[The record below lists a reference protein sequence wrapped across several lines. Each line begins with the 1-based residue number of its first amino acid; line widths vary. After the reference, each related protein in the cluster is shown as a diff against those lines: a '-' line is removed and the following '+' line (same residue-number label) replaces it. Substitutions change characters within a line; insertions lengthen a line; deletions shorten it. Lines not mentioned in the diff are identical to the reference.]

1 MNELEEK
8 YAQHMEIKLED
19 MSFVVEALMRVGY
32 QVLCQQDGESMDWVM
47 IDYVNREHSGHW
59 FEECE
64 E

>member
-19 MSFVVEALMRVGY
+19 MSLVVEALMRVGY

-47 IDYVNREHSGHW
+47 IDYVDYKNCGHY
-59 FEECE
+59 FGECE